1 MSNDNTKGFA
11 SGSITAKFEITEV
24 PTDITA
30 KFEITDVPTGV
41 SSEKQPLEDQKNVRR
56 QETGT
61 IRKALDDEEEGRP
74 WGPMGPP
81 ELH

>member
-1 MSNDNTKGFA
+1 MSNDN
-11 SGSITAKFEITEV
+11 ITAKFEITEV
-24 PTDITA
+24 PTD
-30 KFEITDVPTGV
+30 VP
-41 SSEKQPLEDQKNVRR
+41 SEKQPLEDQENMRR

-61 IRKALDDEEEGRP
+61 IKKALDDDERWAPWGP